1 MSIFEKKQELSGAGP
16 KKNPTPPSKSKTRF
30 EEKDTT
36 IFGEKKAISMR
47 EATWKIRKD
56 PHPYIPGSGGAM
68 FSEKERMDIAK
79 RLSKYGSYLEKGPE
93 HSRIFKELYKEKTK
107 ARTGA
112 EKLKIDREIR
122 YLKEKLGK

>member
-1 MSIFEKKQELSGAGP
+1 MSIFGKKQELSGAGP
-16 KKNPTPPSKSKTRF
+16 KKIPTPPPKPKTSV

-36 IFGEKKAISMR
+36 IFGGKKVISMR
-47 EATWKIRKD
+47 KATWEIRKD
-56 PHPYIPGSGGAM
+56 PRPYIPGSGGKI
-68 FSEKERMDIAK
+68 FSEKERGDIAK

>member
-1 MSIFEKKQELSGAGP
+1 MSIFEKKQELSGAGT
-16 KKNPTPPSKSKTRF
+16 KKIPTPLSKPKTPI
-30 EEKDTT
+30 EKKDTT
-36 IFGEKKAISMR
+36 IFGGKKAISMK
-47 EATWKIRKD
+47 EAAWKIRKSS
-56 PHPYIPGSGGAM
+56 PYIPGSGGAM